1 MPLSRLENFLKNAAG
16 NILYV
21 DPTSFDASDAYDNQ
35 GNSLTRPFVSIQ
47 RALIEAARFSY
58 QVGRNNDKID
68 RTTILVYPG
77 IHYIDNRPG
86 FSVETPDGQTA
97 TYKKRT
103 AQKTWS
109 STTLNELSSSTNF
122 NVLDP
127 NNDLYK
133 LNSVNGGVI
142 LPRGTSIIGMDLRKT
157 KIRPLYVP
165 DPQNDAVDRS
175 SIFNVTGTCY
185 FSQFSFFDADPTK
198 VAYKDYT
205 NTQYVPN
212 FSHHK
217 LTAFAYADGVNK
229 VALGYNQT
237 TLTDLDMYY
246 FKVAKFYGDVT
257 GRSIGDYPQTIDF
270 EPATDEFRIVGA
282 VQTNPLGISSIFAGN
297 GVIPSNIIT
306 VTTKDYAT
314 GLPANHGL
322 SVDSP
327 VLISGVTVDP
337 NSYNGSVTVRE
348 VVGLTTFTY
357 ASASTPVNP
366 IPINVDSTALD
377 IAAVVAESDSVNS
390 ASPYIFSC
398 SLRSVYGLCGMW
410 ADGSKADGFKSMVV
424 AQFTGVSLQKD
435 DNAFVIYQNG
445 TYYDNLTLAP
455 NSSKRPLHTNSY
467 SVYKP
472 NYQNFHIRCSNNSFI
487 QCVSVFAIGYAKHF
501 LAESGGDMSI
511 TNSNSNFGAVA
522 LESTGFQNQSFDR
535 DDTGYITHI
544 IPPKELDAND
554 TGITWLSLDG
564 GLINSSANVDR
575 LYLFANT
582 DPVSIPQYQVS
593 GYRIGARIND
603 TLYLPNTVGTSQTVY
618 TTPILMTVP
627 SGIGT
632 SSNKTYA
639 VGRNAGINSI
649 SSDTFTLTSNHQLW
663 NGESVRVFSDTGL
676 VPDGLSLDTVYYAIT
691 GGFLGANQIK
701 LASSLGDAQNSNPIT
716 GIANGGGVL
725 SIVSSVSDK
734 IPGDFGHPIQ
744 YDTTVNNWYVTGS
757 ASATTNTIYSQI
769 VGLGITSKTSNT
781 YVQRKVDNRSVED
794 KIYRIRYVIP
804 KNYINARP
812 PVPGFI
818 LEESKTVGVT
828 SFSYTTSNLISP
840 VNLRNEKVIVSAT
853 AGSISNNSQV
863 ITINTE
869 VPHKFVVGDIIKVQN
884 VASTNN
890 PSVTGITSTYNG
902 SYTVQSVPSSRSFTY
917 SISGVSTN
925 PGSFT
930 NAVNLRT
937 TTAQISALPVV
948 SRQEYLNKFYIY
960 KVNTVR
966 KYVYGSTDGVYELI
980 LLSSNANIPSSV
992 GYGLSTNY
1000 FNQDVRNL
1008 YPQIDRDNFNSDP
1021 VASITFGDIQK
1032 IGKVVTDD
1040 KRKSITKE
1048 TLDLITKN
1056 TRIGFGITG
1065 VSLSGTGNTTITL
1078 YTDVEHKLNSIKS
1091 LTVPTTGSGY
1101 AISSSY
1107 YSQDLIDASADENA
1121 TCRFTTDG
1129 TGKIQPSSLQVVDP
1143 GSAYT
1148 VGTALSISGGLTITS
1163 VLGITTVSE
1172 INNNINDGLEI
1183 SGFSQLALN
1192 GIHRIL
1198 SVPNSKTVVIQHGT
1212 GISTYTPNTNG
1223 SIPTAYVAS
1232 KGVGITSFAFP
1243 DTTTGI
1249 VTVTTSSPHG
1259 LLVGNKFTVYASGSN
1274 ILNGTYIVR
1283 SVVGLS
1289 TFNYN
1294 IGIVTTTASSTTGIL
1309 FKRGFTS
1316 NGLNIGLVEENLGSR
1331 GSYIY
1336 AGLTTTISAG
1346 IGTADTT
1353 ITFTNANGLNRGD
1366 YIQLNSE
1373 VIRLASVPSGN
1384 VFTVLRSQLGTYRT
1398 TAASGSVIKKIK
1410 VLPVEL
1416 RRPSFIRASGHTFEY
1431 LGYGPGNYSTTLPQK
1446 QNRILDED
1454 EVKNAQVR
1462 KTSGGL
1468 VAYSGLNDQGEYYTG
1483 AKKTVSSTG
1492 EDKIIEGPIVT
1503 YTGDDAQS
1511 ILSNYSTASYDE
1523 VLVKQRLTV
1532 EGGDNNTQTSLFYG
1546 PVNFS
1551 KKLTSTSTD
1560 GIQTVNLL
1568 LSGST
1573 SQPKLL
1579 TADNT
1584 TPTTSSLSI
1593 GSISFVGIPTTYIG
1607 NTYIKNAAN
1616 TGNEWRPFGPISRK
1630 TGSLSFNLDQI
1641 GVGVDINNYNSSY
1654 AFVAAPGTLTL
1665 VGDLEVAGNVTFD
1678 QLQTLGNV
1686 QFGNLNVTE
1695 NLNVT
1700 GITTTSSLL
1709 VGSATSTGTVSQAL
1723 QVGNSGSIKGAYI
1736 SGNLGIGSTNP
1747 TQKLDVNGNINLVS
1761 SGNYIQKTF
1770 ADNTEE
1776 YILKGPT
1783 LSSYYPTISYTRST
1797 GTSTRGFKF
1806 GTNDNVG
1813 NRNDWMTIWNGAVG
1827 IASTLPTA
1835 TLDVNGTAKVK
1846 GDLTVSNGD
1855 LYITR
1860 TDTATGDIIANGG
1873 TDGIFVIYNNTNNGR
1888 IQIAPKSSGGITNNI
1903 LDLTSST
1910 ATVNGNLGIGI
1921 TNPDRTITAYTST
1934 TGKAT
1939 LGSNVRIT
1947 NAGGGDAVVSW
1958 DNSNNGGTYQRWY
1971 AGFDSQDGYAWK
1983 LANPYPISTPYG
1995 NEAFATVN
2003 NAVPSQNETK
2013 LKVDTSGNVSILGSL
2028 LGSLGNLSIG
2038 SVNYTTT
2045 INGQLALT
2053 QANNVSTGAGQIY
2066 LNGGNGNRI
2075 DFNQNG
2081 VAAPAFTTRSL
2092 GTKIVLYPSL
2102 GSAGVD
2108 YGFGIDT
2115 ATLWSSVNDSGS
2127 QFKWYAGTTNIA
2139 TLSGAGALTINSI
2152 IKSNSAGKTLSTAG
2166 GGLNQGYTNANS
2178 SGGSYNFLRTNGD
2191 DSPLL
2196 DKDIINALGYIPA
2209 NPGQTGSANPKGNS
2223 AILDSITGNGTTG
2236 PYTLKISG
2244 STYTVPS
2251 ANPANLVVSVDG
2263 IVQKPGTDYSV
2274 TDNGTTITFTDVLA
2288 STSTVFIIALGGQG
2302 NIVNDINWT
2311 AKGQLIVG
2319 VSAANA
2325 AILPV
2330 GSNGSILTANSSASP
2345 SGVNWSNNIGISGYI
2360 DCVTPSAT
2368 QTTGGVRI
2376 RANGTSGTAYLQFTN
2391 NAGSSEYANVSATET
2406 GGVTFSSKITA
2417 SSFVKSGGSSSGFL
2431 KADGSVDSNT
2441 YLTSAPST
2449 SPGGNNNA
2457 VQYKSGSSF
2466 AGSDN
2471 LTFDGTDLFC
2481 KGDIT
2486 AYSSSD
2492 QRLKDNITPIP
2503 NALDKV
2509 LSISGNTFDW
2519 NEKSGKEGSD
2529 VGVIAQEILEVIP
2542 EVVTTRDNGYLAV
2555 RYEKLVPLLIE
2566 AIKELKEEIKE
2577 LKGGK

>member
-58 QVGRNNDKID
+58 QPGRNNDKID

-103 AQKTWS
+103 AQKTWT

-127 NNDLYK
+127 NNDLFK

-142 LPRGTSIIGMDLRKT
+142 LPRGTSIIGLDLRKT

-217 LTAFAYADGVNK
+217 LTAFTYADGVNK

-246 FKVAKFYGDVT
+246 YKVAKFYGDVT

-270 EPATDEFRIVGA
+270 EPATDEFKIVGS

-306 VTTKDYAT
+306 VTTKDYTT

-322 SVDSP
+322 SIDSP

-357 ASASTPVNP
+357 ASVSTPTNP
-366 IPINVDSTALD
+366 IPINVDLTALD
-377 IAAVVAESDSVNS
+377 VASVVSESDTVNS

-398 SLRSVYGLCGMW
+398 SLRSVYGMCGMW

-435 DNAFVIYQNG
+435 DNAFIIYQNG
-445 TYYDNLTLAP
+445 TYYDNLTLAA

-472 NYQNFHIRCSNNSFI
+472 SYQNFHIRSSNNSFI

-554 TGITWLSLDG
+554 SNITWIALDG
-564 GLINSSANVDR
+564 RLINSSANVDR
-575 LYLFANT
+575 LYLYGN
-582 DPVSIPQYQVS
+582 DDLSSIPQYQVS
-593 GYRIGARIND
+593 GYRVGAKTND
-603 TLYLPNTVGTSQTVY
+603 TLYLQNTVGTSQTVY

-632 SSNKTYA
+632 ISNKTYS
-639 VGRNAGINSI
+639 VGRNSGINSI

-676 VPDGLSLDTVYYAIT
+676 VPNGLSLDTVYYAIT
-691 GGFLGANQIK
+691 GGSLSSNQIK
-701 LASSLGDAQNSNPIT
+701 LASSLGEAQNSTSIT

-734 IPGDFGHPIQ
+734 IPGDLGHPIQ

-757 ASATTNTIYSQI
+757 TSASTNTIYSQI
-769 VGLGITSKTSNT
+769 VGLGITTKTNNT
-781 YVQRKVDNRSVED
+781 YIQRKIDNRSVED

-804 KNYINARP
+804 KNYLNARP

-828 SFSYTTSNLISP
+828 SFSYTTSTLTSP
-840 VNLRNEKVIVSAT
+840 SNLRNEKVIVSAI

-869 VPHKFVVGDIIKVQN
+869 VPHKFVVGDVVKVQN

-890 PSVTGITSTYNG
+890 SSVTGITSTYNG
-902 SYTVQSVPSSRSFTY
+902 SYAVQSVPSSRSFTY
-917 SISGVSTN
+917 EISGVSTN

-930 NAVNLRT
+930 NSINLRT

-948 SRQEYLNKFYIY
+948 SRQEYLNKFYVY
-960 KVNTVR
+960 KVNAIR
-966 KYVYGSTDGVYELI
+966 KYDYGKTDGVYELI

-1021 VASITFGDIQK
+1021 VASITSGDIQK

-1065 VSLSGTGNTTITL
+1065 VSLSGSGNTTITL

-1107 YSQDLIDASADENA
+1107 YSQDLIDTSSDENA
-1121 TCRFTTDG
+1121 TCRFNTDG
-1129 TGKIQPSSLQVVDP
+1129 TGKIQTSTLQIVDP

-1198 SVPNSKTVVIQHGT
+1198 SVPNSKTIVIQHGT
-1212 GISTYTPNTNG
+1212 GISTYSANTNG
-1223 SIPTAYVAS
+1223 YIPIAYVAS
-1232 KGVGITSFAFP
+1232 KGVGITSFAFS

-1259 LLVGNKFTVYASGSN
+1259 LLAGNKFTVYASGSN
-1274 ILNGTYIVR
+1274 ILNGTYIVK

-1294 IGIVTTTASSTTGIL
+1294 VGIATTIASSTTGIL
-1309 FKRGFTS
+1309 FQRGFTS

-1346 IGTADTT
+1346 LGTADTT

-1398 TAASGSVIKKIK
+1398 TSASGAVVKKIK

-1446 QNRILDED
+1446 QSRILDED

-1462 KTSGGL
+1462 KTSGGSI
-1468 VAYSGLNDQGEYYTG
+1468 AYNGLNDQGEYYTG
-1483 AKKTVSSTG
+1483 AKKTVASTG

-1511 ILSNYSTASYDE
+1511 ISGNYSTVTYDE

-1532 EGGDNNTQTSLFYG
+1532 EGGDNNNQTSLFYA

-1551 KKLTSTSTD
+1551 KKITSTSTD
-1560 GIQTVNLL
+1560 GIQAVNLS

-1579 TADNT
+1579 TVDNT
-1584 TPTTSSLSI
+1584 TPTTSSLNV
-1593 GSISFVGIPTTYIG
+1593 GSISFVGIPTTYIA
-1607 NTYIKNAAN
+1607 NTYIRNAAN

-1630 TGSLSFNLDQI
+1630 TGSLSFNVDQI
-1641 GVGVDINNYNSSY
+1641 GVGLDINNYNSSY
-1654 AFVAAPGTLTL
+1654 AFVAAPGTTTL
-1665 VGDLEVAGNVTFD
+1665 LGDLEVAGNVTFD

-1686 QFGNLNVTE
+1686 QFGSLNVTQNLNV
-1695 NLNVT
+1695 V

-1709 VGSATSTGTVSQAL
+1709 VGSATSTGTVNQAL

-1736 SGNLGIGSTNP
+1736 SGNLGIGTTNP
-1747 TQKLDVNGNINLVS
+1747 TSKLQVVGDAQVDGNIRVGSSNTSNYIAFRGTYLDDQTTYTHTFIGERIYDY
-1761 SGNYIQKTF
+1761 SGNGEKSELLLF
-1770 ADNTEE
+1770 
-1776 YILKGPT
+1776 KGNDSDFTTGPDRIR
-1783 LSSYYPTISYTRST
+1783 LAAAEIRFDT
-1797 GTSTRGFKF
+1797 GTGG
-1806 GTNDNVG
+1806 GTFEQVG
-1813 NRNDWMTIWNGAVG
+1813 
-1827 IASTLPTA
+1827 TLPSITNKMIL
-1835 TLDVNGTAKVK
+1835 TGDGNLGIGTTNPSYKLHV
-1846 GDLTVSNGD
+1846 NGD
-1855 LYITR
+1855 LYIAR
-1860 TDTATGDIIANGG
+1860 TDSIGGDLYANGG
-1873 TDGIFVIYNNTNNGR
+1873 TDGAFVIFNTTNSGSISLSAKN
-1888 IQIAPKSSGGITNNI
+1888 SSGISNTVFNI
-1903 LDLTSST
+1903 TSST
-1910 ATVNGNLGIGI
+1910 ATVNGNLGVGAGV
-1921 TNPDRTITAYTST
+1921 NADRTITAYTNT

-1947 NAGGGDAVVSW
+1947 NAGGGDAVISW
-1958 DNSNNGGTYQRWY
+1958 DNSNYGNVYHRWY
-1971 AGFDSQDGYAWK
+1971 AGFDIQDNYAWK
-1983 LANPYPISTPYG
+1983 LAHPDTGSINYG
-1995 NEAFATVN
+1995 SEAFGNVN
-2003 NAVPSQNETK
+2003 GAVPSQNETK
-2013 LKVDTSGNVSILGSL
+2013 LKVDTNGNVSILGSL
-2028 LGSLGNLSIG
+2028 LGTLGNLSIG
-2038 SVNYTTT
+2038 SANYTTT
-2045 INGQLALT
+2045 INSTLT
-2053 QANNVSTGAGQIY
+2053 VGGGNLNISGDNSTLYGPNTTWSQS
-2066 LNGGNGNRI
+2066 LRVGGNGNADTTNPSIVTTNGNLHLDAKTGAFATYINYYKGTEGIKFGSGSSTIIGSI
-2075 DFNQNG
+2075 DSSGNSTFRTITSS
-2081 VAAPAFTTRSL
+2081 VAQGTAPFQVTSTTQVSNLNVSQLEGFTTDTANTANR
-2092 GTKIVLYPSL
+2092 IVRRDGS
-2102 GSAGVD
+2102 GNFSAGT
-2108 YGFGIDT
+2108 IT
-2115 ATLWSSVNDSGS
+2115 ASLSGS
-2127 QFKWYAGTTNIA
+2127 VTGGTISGTTGTFSSTLGVTGA
-2139 TLSGAGALTINSI
+2139 TTLSGAF
-2152 IKSNSAGKTLSTAG
+2152 TANG
-2166 GGLNQGYTNANS
+2166 GVNNIYNPNGN
-2178 SGGSYNFLRTNGD
+2178 SYNEGIR
-2191 DSPLL
+2191 
-2196 DKDIINALGYIPA
+2196 IPRA
-2209 NPGQTGSANPKGNS
+2209 NNNYS
-2223 AILDSITGNGTTG
+2223 SICLASDT
-2236 PYTLKISG
+2236 SG
-2244 STYTVPS
+2244 S
-2251 ANPANLVVSVDG
+2251 
-2263 IVQKPGTDYSV
+2263 
-2274 TDNGTTITFTDVLA
+2274 
-2288 STSTVFIIALGGQG
+2288 
-2302 NIVNDINWT
+2302 
-2311 AKGQLIVG
+2311 
-2319 VSAANA
+2319 
-2325 AILPV
+2325 
-2330 GSNGSILTANSSASP
+2330 GSILGQYNFVVYPGNVSQ
-2345 SGVNWSNNIGISGYI
+2345 GIF
-2360 DCVTPSAT
+2360 A
-2368 QTTGGVRI
+2368 I
-2376 RANGTSGTAYLQFTN
+2376 RANGTDALTIN
-2391 NAGSSEYANVSATET
+2391 NAGNATT
-2406 GGVTFSSKITA
+2406 INGTLTVGTI
-2417 SSFVKSGGSSSGFL
+2417 VKSGGTSSQFL
-2431 KADGSVDSNT
+2431 KADGSVDS
-2441 YLTSAPST
+2441 TSYST
-2449 SPGGNNNA
+2449 GTPPGGNNGN

-2466 AGSDN
+2466 AGSGN
-2471 LTFDGTDLFC
+2471 LTFDGTNLSC
-2481 KGDIT
+2481 GGDII
-2486 AYSSSD
+2486 AFASD
-2492 QRLKDNITPIP
+2492 ERLKNNIEPIT
-2503 NALDKV
+2503 NAVDRV
-2509 LSISGNTFDW
+2509 LQLRGFTYNFNEIGEGLGFDT
-2519 NEKSGKEGSD
+2519 SLRHA
-2529 VGVIAQEILEVIP
+2529 GVSAQEVQAVLP
-2542 EVVTTRDNGYLAV
+2542 EAVCPAPANDEYLTV
-2555 RYEKLVPLLIE
+2555 KYDKLVPLLIE

-2577 LKGGK
+2577 LKGDK